1 MKNNLLKILI
11 LVLLISNSFLA
22 YEVLKPKTSDSTV
35 DENGTIIRKVVT
47 EYTTDATK
55 VVDESLAKVVG
66 VSSLYNNQVF
76 STGSGAIYQYEGND
90 IYIITNNHVI
100 EEAQTI
106 KVTFANGEELDA
118 TLLGNDPFTDLALLK
133 VTADFTVVPFTT
145 GDSSLVKVGETVLA
159 IGSPL
164 GLNFQGSVTMGI
176 ISGKDRVV
184 PVDLN
189 SDGIEDWDS
198 IVLQT
203 DAAINPGNSGG
214 PLINMSGELIGIT
227 SMKISTTMVEGMGFA
242 IPINEVIPIIQQL
255 KDNGKVI
262 RPLIGVSAVGLD
274 ELTTYQK
281 SFYGIRLDLANG
293 LYIFNVA
300 SGSAAWKAGLKEGD
314 IITAFDGQPIE
325 SFKAFRKLLYEKHVG
340 DKVEVTY
347 ERNNKESTITVT
359 LQ

>member
-11 LVLLISNSFLA
+11 LILLISNSFLA
-22 YEVLKPKTSDSTV
+22 YEVLKPNTSDSTV

-55 VVDESLAKVVG
+55 VVDESLSKVVG

-106 KVTFANGEELDA
+106 KVTFANGEELEA

-133 VTADFTVVPFTT
+133 VTSDFTVVPFTA

-164 GLNFQGSVTMGI
+164 GLDFQGSVTMGI

-184 PVDLN
+184 AVDLN
-189 SDGIEDWDS
+189 GDGIDDWDS

-203 DAAINPGNSGG
+203 DAAIN
-214 PLINMSGELIGIT
+214 
-227 SMKISTTMVEGMGFA
+227 
-242 IPINEVIPIIQQL
+242 
-255 KDNGKVI
+255 
-262 RPLIGVSAVGLD
+262 
-274 ELTTYQK
+274 
-281 SFYGIRLDLANG
+281 
-293 LYIFNVA
+293 
-300 SGSAAWKAGLKEGD
+300 
-314 IITAFDGQPIE
+314 
-325 SFKAFRKLLYEKHVG
+325 
-340 DKVEVTY
+340 
-347 ERNNKESTITVT
+347 TITV
-359 LQ
+359 

>member
-1 MKNNLLKILI
+1 MKNNLVKILI
-11 LVLLISNSFLA
+11 LILLASNSFLA
-22 YEVLKPKTSDSTV
+22 YEVLKPSSDATV
-35 DENGTIIRKVVT
+35 DENGTVIRQVVT

-55 VVDESLAKVVG
+55 VVDKSLAKVVG
-66 VSSLYNNQVF
+66 VSSLYNKQVYA
-76 STGSGAIYQYEGND
+76 TGSGAIYQSEGND

-118 TLLGNDPFTDLALLK
+118 SLLGNDPFTDLALLK
-133 VTADFTVVPFTT
+133 VNADFTVEPFTI
-145 GDSSLVKVGETVLA
+145 GDSSLAKVGETVLA

-164 GLNFQGSVTMGI
+164 GLEFQGSVTMGI

-189 SDGIEDWDS
+189 NDGIEDWDS

-227 SMKISTTMVEGMGFA
+227 SMKITTTTVEGMGFA
-242 IPINEVIPIIQQL
+242 IPINEVVPIIQQL

-262 RPLIGVSAVGLD
+262 RPLMGVSAIGLD

-281 SFYGIRLDLANG
+281 SFYGIRLDINNG
-293 LYIFNVA
+293 IYVFNVA

-325 SFKAFRKLLYEKHVG
+325 SFKAFRKALYEKNVG
-340 DKVEVTY
+340 DKVEVTF
-347 ERNNKESTITVT
+347 ERNAKESTVTVT